1 MKAMKKLMLATVA
14 AITLSACSGEREYLD
29 YRGVSMAT
37 PCKAFVDSMKKQG
50 LAIDT
55 AAQQDKGT
63 VVLMMPGNSMRIT
76 LKSSNDTLIS
86 IQESYE
92 ASYNDSTRQL
102 FQTMREQLI
111 KELDMNPYMP
121 VNSED
126 HREARFKTKKG
137 IVTLVLENTY
147 TPRLDLLYETRNDD
161 SK

>member
-1 MKAMKKLMLATVA
+1 MITLKKMMLAAVA
-14 AITLSACSGEREYLD
+14 AVTLSACSGDREYLD

-37 PCKAFVDSMKKQG
+37 PCKAFVDSMTRQG
-50 LAIDT
+50 LVVDT
-55 AAQQDKGT
+55 SNHEKGSVVFLKPGSVMQVIVKAQ
-63 VVLMMPGNSMRIT
+63 
-76 LKSSNDTLIS
+76 NDTIVS

-92 ASYNDSTRQL
+92 ATYNDSTRQL

-121 VNSED
+121 VNTED

-147 TPRLDLLYETRNDD
+147 TPRLDLLYESRNDD

>member
-1 MKAMKKLMLATVA
+1 MITLKKMMLAAVA
-14 AITLSACSGEREYLD
+14 AVTLSACSGDREYLD

-37 PCKAFVDSMKKQG
+37 PRKAFVDSMTRQG
-50 LAIDT
+50 LVVDT
-55 AAQQDKGT
+55 SNHEKGT
-63 VVLMMPGNSMRIT
+63 VVFLKPGSVMQVIV
-76 LKSSNDTLIS
+76 KAQNDTIVS

-92 ASYNDSTRQL
+92 ATYNDSTRQL

-121 VNSED
+121 VNTED
-126 HREARFKTKKG
+126 HREARFKTQKG

>member
-1 MKAMKKLMLATVA
+1 MITLKKMMLAAVA
-14 AITLSACSGEREYLD
+14 AVTLSACSGDREYLD

-37 PCKAFVDSMKKQG
+37 PCKAFVDSMTRQG
-50 LAIDT
+50 LVVDT
-55 AAQQDKGT
+55 SNHEKGT
-63 VVLMMPGNSMRIT
+63 VVFLKPGSVMQVIV
-76 LKSSNDTLIS
+76 KAQNDTIVS

-92 ASYNDSTRQL
+92 ATYNDSTRLL

-121 VNSED
+121 VNTED

-147 TPRLDLLYETRNDD
+147 TPRLDLLYESRNDD

>member
-1 MKAMKKLMLATVA
+1 MITLKKMMLAAVA
-14 AITLSACSGEREYLD
+14 AVTLSACGGDREYLD

-37 PCKAFVDSMKKQG
+37 PCKAFVDSMTRQG
-50 LAIDT
+50 LVVDT
-55 AAQQDKGT
+55 SNHEKGT
-63 VVLMMPGNSMRIT
+63 VVFLKPGSVMQVIV
-76 LKSSNDTLIS
+76 KAQNDTIVS

-92 ASYNDSTRQL
+92 ATYNDSTRQL

-121 VNSED
+121 VNTED

>member
-1 MKAMKKLMLATVA
+1 MITLKKMMLAAVA
-14 AITLSACSGEREYLD
+14 AVTLSACSGDREYLD

-37 PCKAFVDSMKKQG
+37 PCKAFVDSMTRQG
-50 LAIDT
+50 LVVDT
-55 AAQQDKGT
+55 SNHEKGT
-63 VVLMMPGNSMRIT
+63 VVFLKPGSVMQVIV
-76 LKSSNDTLIS
+76 KAQNDTIVS

-92 ASYNDSTRQL
+92 ATYNDSTRQL

-121 VNSED
+121 VNTED
-126 HREARFKTKKG
+126 HREARFKTQKG

-147 TPRLDLLYETRNDD
+147 TPRLDLLYESRNDD

>member
-1 MKAMKKLMLATVA
+1 MITLKKMMLAAFA
-14 AITLSACSGEREYLD
+14 AVTLSACSGDREYLD

-37 PCKAFVDSMKKQG
+37 PCKAFVDSMTRQG
-50 LAIDT
+50 LVVDT
-55 AAQQDKGT
+55 SNHEKGT
-63 VVLMMPGNSMRIT
+63 VVFLKPGSVMQVIV
-76 LKSSNDTLIS
+76 KAQNDTIVS

-121 VNSED
+121 VNTED

>member
-1 MKAMKKLMLATVA
+1 MITLKKMMLAAVA
-14 AITLSACSGEREYLD
+14 AVTLSACSGDREYLD

-37 PCKAFVDSMKKQG
+37 PCKAFVDSMTRQG
-50 LAIDT
+50 LVVDT
-55 AAQQDKGT
+55 SNHEKGT
-63 VVLMMPGNSMRIT
+63 VVFLKPGSVMQVIV
-76 LKSSNDTLIS
+76 KAQNDTIVS

-92 ASYNDSTRQL
+92 ATYNDSTRQL

-121 VNSED
+121 VNTED

-147 TPRLDLLYETRNDD
+147 TPRLDLLYEIRNDD

>member
-1 MKAMKKLMLATVA
+1 MITLKKMMLAAVA
-14 AITLSACSGEREYLD
+14 AVTLSACSGDREYLD

-37 PCKAFVDSMKKQG
+37 PCKAFVDSMTRQG
-50 LAIDT
+50 LVVDT
-55 AAQQDKGT
+55 SNHEKGT
-63 VVLMMPGNSMRIT
+63 VVFLKPGSVMQVIV
-76 LKSSNDTLIS
+76 KAQNDTIVS

-92 ASYNDSTRQL
+92 ATYNDSTRQL
-102 FQTMREQLI
+102 FQTLREQLI

-121 VNSED
+121 VNTED

-147 TPRLDLLYETRNDD
+147 TPRLDLLYESRNDD

>member
-1 MKAMKKLMLATVA
+1 MITLKKMMLAAVA
-14 AITLSACSGEREYLD
+14 AVTLSACSGDREYLD

-37 PCKAFVDSMKKQG
+37 PCKAFVDSMTRQG
-50 LAIDT
+50 LVVDT
-55 AAQQDKGT
+55 SNHEKGT
-63 VVLMMPGNSMRIT
+63 VVFLKPGSVMQVIV
-76 LKSSNDTLIS
+76 KAQNDTIVS

-92 ASYNDSTRQL
+92 ATYNDSTRQL

-121 VNSED
+121 VNTED
-126 HREARFKTKKG
+126 HREARFKTQKG
-137 IVTLVLENTY
+137 IVTLVLEHTY

>member
-1 MKAMKKLMLATVA
+1 MITLKKMMLAAVA
-14 AITLSACSGEREYLD
+14 AVTLSACSGDREYLD

-37 PCKAFVDSMKKQG
+37 PCKAFVDSMTRQG
-50 LAIDT
+50 LVVDT
-55 AAQQDKGT
+55 SNHEKGT
-63 VVLMMPGNSMRIT
+63 VVFLKPGSVMQVIV
-76 LKSSNDTLIS
+76 KAQNDTIVS

-92 ASYNDSTRQL
+92 ATYNDSTRQL
-102 FQTMREQLI
+102 FQTMREQLV

-121 VNSED
+121 VNTED

-147 TPRLDLLYETRNDD
+147 TPRLDLLYEIRNDD

>member
-1 MKAMKKLMLATVA
+1 MITLKKMMLAAVA
-14 AITLSACSGEREYLD
+14 AVTLSACSGDREYLD

-37 PCKAFVDSMKKQG
+37 PCKAFVDSMTRQG
-50 LAIDT
+50 LVVDT
-55 AAQQDKGT
+55 SNHEKGT
-63 VVLMMPGNSMRIT
+63 VVFLKPGSVMQVIVKALT
-76 LKSSNDTLIS
+76 DTIVS

-92 ASYNDSTRQL
+92 ATYNDSTRQL

-121 VNSED
+121 VNTED

-147 TPRLDLLYETRNDD
+147 TPRLDLLYESRNDD

>member
-1 MKAMKKLMLATVA
+1 MITLKKMMLAAVA
-14 AITLSACSGEREYLD
+14 AVTLSACSGDREYLD

-37 PCKAFVDSMKKQG
+37 PCKAFVDSMTRQG
-50 LAIDT
+50 LVVDT
-55 AAQQDKGT
+55 SNHEKGT
-63 VVLMMPGNSMRIT
+63 VVFLKPGSVMQVIV
-76 LKSSNDTLIS
+76 KAQNDTIVS

-92 ASYNDSTRQL
+92 ATYNDSTRQL
-102 FQTMREQLI
+102 FQTMREQLV

-121 VNSED
+121 VNTED

>member
-1 MKAMKKLMLATVA
+1 MITLKKMMLAAFA
-14 AITLSACSGEREYLD
+14 AVTLSACSGDREYLD

-37 PCKAFVDSMKKQG
+37 PCKAFVDSMTRQG
-50 LAIDT
+50 LVVDT
-55 AAQQDKGT
+55 SNHEKGT
-63 VVLMMPGNSMRIT
+63 VVFLKPGSVMQVIV
-76 LKSSNDTLIS
+76 KAQNDTIVS

-92 ASYNDSTRQL
+92 ATYNDSTRQL

-121 VNSED
+121 VNTED

-147 TPRLDLLYETRNDD
+147 TPRLDLLYESRNDD

>member
-1 MKAMKKLMLATVA
+1 MITLKKMMLAAVA
-14 AITLSACSGEREYLD
+14 AVTLSACSGDREYLD

-37 PCKAFVDSMKKQG
+37 PCKAFVDSMTRQG
-50 LAIDT
+50 LVVDT
-55 AAQQDKGT
+55 SNHEKGT
-63 VVLMMPGNSMRIT
+63 VVFLKPGSVMQVIV
-76 LKSSNDTLIS
+76 KAQNDTIVS

-92 ASYNDSTRQL
+92 ATYNDSTRQL

-121 VNSED
+121 VNTAD

-147 TPRLDLLYETRNDD
+147 TPRLDLLYESRNDD

>member
-1 MKAMKKLMLATVA
+1 MITLKKMMLAAVA
-14 AITLSACSGEREYLD
+14 AVTLSACSGDREYLD

-37 PCKAFVDSMKKQG
+37 PCKAFVDSMARQG
-50 LAIDT
+50 LVVDT
-55 AAQQDKGT
+55 SNHEKGT
-63 VVLMMPGNSMRIT
+63 VVFLKPGSVMQVIV
-76 LKSSNDTLIS
+76 KAQNDTIVS

-92 ASYNDSTRQL
+92 ATYNDSTRQL

-121 VNSED
+121 VNTED

-147 TPRLDLLYETRNDD
+147 TPRLDLLYESRNDD

>member
-1 MKAMKKLMLATVA
+1 MITLKKMMLAAVA
-14 AITLSACSGEREYLD
+14 AVTLSACSGDREYLD

-37 PCKAFVDSMKKQG
+37 PCKAFVDSMPRQG
-50 LAIDT
+50 LVVDT
-55 AAQQDKGT
+55 SNHEKGT
-63 VVLMMPGNSMRIT
+63 VVFLKPGSVMQVIV
-76 LKSSNDTLIS
+76 KAQNDTIVS

-92 ASYNDSTRQL
+92 ATYNDSTRQL

-121 VNSED
+121 VNTED
-126 HREARFKTKKG
+126 HREARFKTQKG

>member
-1 MKAMKKLMLATVA
+1 
-14 AITLSACSGEREYLD
+14 
-29 YRGVSMAT
+29 MAT
-37 PCKAFVDSMKKQG
+37 PCKAFVDSMARQG
-50 LAIDT
+50 LVVDT
-55 AAQQDKGT
+55 SNHEKGT
-63 VVLMMPGNSMRIT
+63 VVFLKPGSVMQVIV
-76 LKSSNDTLIS
+76 KAQNDTIVS

-92 ASYNDSTRQL
+92 ATYNDSTRQL

-121 VNSED
+121 VNTED

-147 TPRLDLLYETRNDD
+147 TPRLDLLYESRNDD

>member
-1 MKAMKKLMLATVA
+1 MITLKKMMLAAVA
-14 AITLSACSGEREYLD
+14 AVTLSACSGDREYLD

-37 PCKAFVDSMKKQG
+37 PCKAFVDSMTRQG
-50 LAIDT
+50 LVVDT
-55 AAQQDKGT
+55 SNHEKGT
-63 VVLMMPGNSMRIT
+63 VVFLKPGSVMQVIV
-76 LKSSNDTLIS
+76 KAQNDTILS

-92 ASYNDSTRQL
+92 ATYNDSTRQL

-121 VNSED
+121 VNTED

>member
-1 MKAMKKLMLATVA
+1 MITLKKMMLAAVA
-14 AITLSACSGEREYLD
+14 AVTLSACSGDREYLE

-37 PCKAFVDSMKKQG
+37 PCKAFVDSMTRQG
-50 LAIDT
+50 LVVDT
-55 AAQQDKGT
+55 SNHEKGT
-63 VVLMMPGNSMRIT
+63 VVFLKPGSVMQVIV
-76 LKSSNDTLIS
+76 KAQNDTIVS

-92 ASYNDSTRQL
+92 ATYNDSTRQL

-121 VNSED
+121 VNTED

>member
-1 MKAMKKLMLATVA
+1 MITLKKMMLAAVA
-14 AITLSACSGEREYLD
+14 AVTLSACSGDREYLD

-37 PCKAFVDSMKKQG
+37 PCKAFVDSMTRQG
-50 LAIDT
+50 LVVDT
-55 AAQQDKGT
+55 SNHEKGT
-63 VVLMMPGNSMRIT
+63 VVFLKPGSVMQVIV
-76 LKSSNDTLIS
+76 KAQNDTIVS
-86 IQESYE
+86 IHESYE
-92 ASYNDSTRQL
+92 ATYNDSTRQL

-121 VNSED
+121 VNTED

>member
-1 MKAMKKLMLATVA
+1 MITLKKMMLAAVA
-14 AITLSACSGEREYLD
+14 AVTLSACSGDREYLD

-37 PCKAFVDSMKKQG
+37 PCKAFVDSMTRQG
-50 LAIDT
+50 LVVDT
-55 AAQQDKGT
+55 SNHEKGT
-63 VVLMMPGNSMRIT
+63 VVFLKPGSVMQVIV
-76 LKSSNDTLIS
+76 KAQNDTIVS

-92 ASYNDSTRQL
+92 ATYNDSTRQL

-121 VNSED
+121 VNTED
-126 HREARFKTKKG
+126 HREARFETKKG

>member
-1 MKAMKKLMLATVA
+1 MITLKKMMLAAVA
-14 AITLSACSGEREYLD
+14 AVTLSACSGDREYLD

-37 PCKAFVDSMKKQG
+37 PCKAFVDSMTRQG
-50 LAIDT
+50 LVVDT
-55 AAQQDKGT
+55 SNHEKGT
-63 VVLMMPGNSMRIT
+63 VVFLKPGSVMQVIV
-76 LKSSNDTLIS
+76 KAQNDTILS

-92 ASYNDSTRQL
+92 ATYNDSTRQL
-102 FQTMREQLI
+102 FQTMREQLV

-121 VNSED
+121 VNTED

-147 TPRLDLLYETRNDD
+147 TPRLDLLYESRNDD

>member
-1 MKAMKKLMLATVA
+1 MITLKKMMLAAVA
-14 AITLSACSGEREYLD
+14 AVTFSACSGDREYLD

-37 PCKAFVDSMKKQG
+37 PCKAFVDSMTRQG
-50 LAIDT
+50 LVVDT
-55 AAQQDKGT
+55 SNHEKGT
-63 VVLMMPGNSMRIT
+63 VVFLKPGSVMQVIV
-76 LKSSNDTLIS
+76 KAQNDTIVS

-92 ASYNDSTRQL
+92 ATYNDSTRQL

-121 VNSED
+121 VNTED

-147 TPRLDLLYETRNDD
+147 TPRLDLLYESRNDD

>member
-1 MKAMKKLMLATVA
+1 MITLKKMMLAAVA
-14 AITLSACSGEREYLD
+14 AVTLSACSGDREYLD

-37 PCKAFVDSMKKQG
+37 PCKAFVDSMTRQG
-50 LAIDT
+50 LVVDT
-55 AAQQDKGT
+55 SNHEKGT
-63 VVLMMPGNSMRIT
+63 VVFLRPGSVMQVIV
-76 LKSSNDTLIS
+76 KAQNDTIVS

-121 VNSED
+121 VNTED
-126 HREARFKTKKG
+126 HREARFKTQKG

>member
-1 MKAMKKLMLATVA
+1 MITLKKMMLAAVA
-14 AITLSACSGEREYLD
+14 AVTLSACSGDREYLD

-37 PCKAFVDSMKKQG
+37 PCKAFVDSMTRQG
-50 LAIDT
+50 LVVDT
-55 AAQQDKGT
+55 SNHEKGT
-63 VVLMMPGNSMRIT
+63 VVFLKPGSVMQVIV
-76 LKSSNDTLIS
+76 KAQNDTIVS

-92 ASYNDSTRQL
+92 ATYNDSTRQL

-121 VNSED
+121 VNTED

-137 IVTLVLENTY
+137 IVTLGLENTY
-147 TPRLDLLYETRNDD
+147 TPRLDLLYESRNDD

>member
-1 MKAMKKLMLATVA
+1 MITLKKMMLAAFA
-14 AITLSACSGEREYLD
+14 AVTLSACSGDREYLD

-37 PCKAFVDSMKKQG
+37 PCKAFVDSMTRQG
-50 LAIDT
+50 LVVDT
-55 AAQQDKGT
+55 SNHEKGT
-63 VVLMMPGNSMRIT
+63 VVFLKPGSVMQVIV
-76 LKSSNDTLIS
+76 KAQNDTIVS

-92 ASYNDSTRQL
+92 ATYNDSTRQL

-121 VNSED
+121 VNTED

>member
-1 MKAMKKLMLATVA
+1 MITLKKMMLAAVA
-14 AITLSACSGEREYLD
+14 AVTLSACSGDREYLD

-37 PCKAFVDSMKKQG
+37 PCKAFVDSMTRQG
-50 LAIDT
+50 LVVDT
-55 AAQQDKGT
+55 SNHEKGT
-63 VVLMMPGNSMRIT
+63 VVFLKPGSVMQVIV
-76 LKSSNDTLIS
+76 KAQNDTIVS

-92 ASYNDSTRQL
+92 ATYNDSTRQL

-121 VNSED
+121 VNTED
-126 HREARFKTKKG
+126 HREARFKSKKG

-147 TPRLDLLYETRNDD
+147 TPRLDLLYESRNDD

>member
-1 MKAMKKLMLATVA
+1 MITLKKMMLAAFA
-14 AITLSACSGEREYLD
+14 AVTLSACSGDREYLD

-37 PCKAFVDSMKKQG
+37 PCKAFVDSMTRQG
-50 LAIDT
+50 LVVDT
-55 AAQQDKGT
+55 SNHEKGT
-63 VVLMMPGNSMRIT
+63 VVFLKPGSVMQVIV
-76 LKSSNDTLIS
+76 KAQNDTIVS

-92 ASYNDSTRQL
+92 ATYNDSTRQL

-121 VNSED
+121 VNTED
-126 HREARFKTKKG
+126 HREARFKTQKG

>member
-1 MKAMKKLMLATVA
+1 MITLKKMMLAAVA
-14 AITLSACSGEREYLD
+14 AVTLSACSGDREYLD

-37 PCKAFVDSMKKQG
+37 PCKAFVDSMTRQG
-50 LAIDT
+50 LVVDT
-55 AAQQDKGT
+55 SNHEKGT
-63 VVLMMPGNSMRIT
+63 VVFVKPGSVMQVIV
-76 LKSSNDTLIS
+76 KAQNDTIVS

-92 ASYNDSTRQL
+92 ATYNDSTRQL

-121 VNSED
+121 VNTED

-147 TPRLDLLYETRNDD
+147 TPRLDLLYESRNDD

>member
-1 MKAMKKLMLATVA
+1 MITLKKMMLAAVA
-14 AITLSACSGEREYLD
+14 AVTLSACSGDREYLD

-37 PCKAFVDSMKKQG
+37 PCKAFVDSMTRQG
-50 LAIDT
+50 LVVDT
-55 AAQQDKGT
+55 SNHEKGT
-63 VVLMMPGNSMRIT
+63 VVFLKPGSVMQVIV
-76 LKSSNDTLIS
+76 KAQNDTIVS

-92 ASYNDSTRQL
+92 ATYNDSTRQL

-121 VNSED
+121 VNTED

-147 TPRLDLLYETRNDD
+147 TQRLDLLYESRNDD

>member
-1 MKAMKKLMLATVA
+1 MITLKKMMLAAVA
-14 AITLSACSGEREYLD
+14 AVTLSACSGNREYLD

-37 PCKAFVDSMKKQG
+37 PCKAFVDSMTRQG
-50 LAIDT
+50 LVVDT
-55 AAQQDKGT
+55 SNHEKGT
-63 VVLMMPGNSMRIT
+63 VVFLKPGSVMQVIV
-76 LKSSNDTLIS
+76 KAQNDTIVS

-92 ASYNDSTRQL
+92 ATYNDSTRQL

-121 VNSED
+121 VNTED

>member
-1 MKAMKKLMLATVA
+1 MITLKKMMLAAVA
-14 AITLSACSGEREYLD
+14 AVTLSACSGDREYLD

-37 PCKAFVDSMKKQG
+37 PCKAFVDSMTRQG
-50 LAIDT
+50 LVVDT
-55 AAQQDKGT
+55 SNHEKGT
-63 VVLMMPGNSMRIT
+63 VVFLKPGSVMQVIV
-76 LKSSNDTLIS
+76 KAQNDTIVS

-92 ASYNDSTRQL
+92 ATYNDSTRQL

-121 VNSED
+121 VNTED

-147 TPRLDLLYETRNDD
+147 TPRLDLLYEPRNDD

>member
-1 MKAMKKLMLATVA
+1 MITLKKMMLAAVVA
-14 AITLSACSGEREYLD
+14 VTLSACSGDREYLD

-37 PCKAFVDSMKKQG
+37 PCKAFVDSMTRQG
-50 LAIDT
+50 LVVDT
-55 AAQQDKGT
+55 SNHEKGT
-63 VVLMMPGNSMRIT
+63 VVFLKPGSVMQVIV
-76 LKSSNDTLIS
+76 KAQNDTIVS

-92 ASYNDSTRQL
+92 ATYNDSTRQL

-121 VNSED
+121 VNTED

-147 TPRLDLLYETRNDD
+147 TPRLDLLYESRNDD

>member
-1 MKAMKKLMLATVA
+1 MITLKKMMLAAVA
-14 AITLSACSGEREYLD
+14 AVTLSACSGDREYLD

-37 PCKAFVDSMKKQG
+37 PCKAFVDSMTRQG
-50 LAIDT
+50 LVVDT
-55 AAQQDKGT
+55 SNHEKGT
-63 VVLMMPGNSMRIT
+63 VVFLKPGSVMQVIV
-76 LKSSNDTLIS
+76 KAQNDTIVS

-92 ASYNDSTRQL
+92 ATYNDSTRQL

-121 VNSED
+121 VNTED

-147 TPRLDLLYETRNDD
+147 TPRLALLYESRNDD

>member
-1 MKAMKKLMLATVA
+1 MITLKKMMLAAVA
-14 AITLSACSGEREYLD
+14 AVTLSACSGDREYLD

-37 PCKAFVDSMKKQG
+37 PCKAFVDSMTRQG
-50 LAIDT
+50 LVVDT
-55 AAQQDKGT
+55 SNHEKGT
-63 VVLMMPGNSMRIT
+63 VVF
-76 LKSSNDTLIS
+76 LKTGSVMQVIVKAQNDTIVS

-92 ASYNDSTRQL
+92 ATYNDSTRQL

-121 VNSED
+121 VNTED